1 MCHTVHSA
9 CTQSACFALVL
20 LENFDQDPPYLH
32 GTKSL
37 TSHIP
42 PYEMAPETNPN
53 QMLNNGK
60 IFSCHFQICTQP
72 YSQIGLERPLPNVF
86 QQTKIKSLRNKT
98 DQFFPSVHYCLLASS
113 HWFIFLV
120 KHTVNWSALKFFCVV
135 VV

>member
-1 MCHTVHSA
+1 MLAHKVL
-9 CTQSACFALVL
+9 ALPWSFWRIL
-20 LENFDQDPPYLH
+20 IKTPPYLH

-42 PYEMAPETNPN
+42 PYKMAPETNPN

-72 YSQIGLERPLPNVF
+72 YSQIGLEGPLPNVF
-86 QQTKIKSLRNKT
+86 PQRLRISETRQTNSSPPSITAYWHLLIGLFY
-98 DQFFPSVHYCLLASS
+98 FF
-113 HWFIFLV
+113 FFLV